1 MHFIA
6 MIAVHG
12 FSTAN
17 SSVEEGRRLDISF
30 QMNVK
35 GLTQFGSAL
44 VVSGTVSAAASGT
57 ASKFYCSI
65 ATPYGYL
72 PLLQVLLTLN
82 KSFQYK

>member
-17 SSVEEGRRLDISF
+17 CSVEEGRRLDISF

-35 GLTQFGSAL
+35 GLTQFGSDL
-44 VVSGTVSAAASGT
+44 VVLGIVSAAADGT
-57 ASKFYCSI
+57 ASKLDCCIKTLI
-65 ATPYGYL
+65 ASY
-72 PLLQVLLTLN
+72 TLYR
-82 KSFQYK
+82 FV

>member
-17 SSVEEGRRLDISF
+17 CSVEEGRRLDISF

-44 VVSGTVSAAASGT
+44 VVSGIVSAAADGT
-57 ASKFYCSI
+57 ASKLDCCKKN
-65 ATPYGYL
+65 PCC
-72 PLLQVLLTLN
+72 
-82 KSFQYK
+82 